1 MKQIAPH
8 LYVKDNYRGVTVG
21 CIVTDAGVICIDSPM
36 LPADARDW
44 RAQIARLSLKP
55 VRFVVL
61 TDANRDRILGIQYLG
76 GTVVAHEVT
85 WEKIKSF
92 GDAFR
97 QQSADSLAPCSADA
111 AAEVAADWRITLP
124 QITFTNKLV
133 LFHGDVPVVIQHVGG
148 ATPGSVWVHL
158 PKQNVLFMGDLATP
172 NVHPLAAEADL
183 GAWLDLLGQVQDQDF
198 PAKLIIPGRG
208 SPCNKAALEPTA
220 GYLRAMRARVQA
232 HIRSR
237 KPKADLAQLVPEFFD
252 RYPVADDDRDC
263 IQRRI
268 RAGLDHIYDTPKSK
282 K

>member
-8 LYVKDNYRGVTVG
+8 IYVKDNYRGVTVG
-21 CIVTDAGVICIDSPM
+21 CIVTDEGVICIDSPM

-44 RAQIARLSLKP
+44 RAQIARLSPKP

-61 TDANRDRILGIQYLG
+61 TDANRDRILGVQYLG
-76 GTVVAHEVT
+76 GTVVAHEVA
-85 WEKIKSF
+85 WEKMKSF

-97 QQSADSLAPCSADA
+97 QQAADSLAPCSADA
-111 AAEVAADWRITLP
+111 AAEVAANWRITLP

-158 PKQNVLFMGDLATP
+158 PKQNTLFMGDLATP

-183 GAWLDLLGQVQDQDF
+183 ATWLDVLHQVRDKNF

-220 GYLRAMRARVQA
+220 GYLRTMRARVQA

-237 KPKADLAQLVPEFFD
+237 KPRADMTPLVSEFLD
-252 RYPVADDDRDC
+252 RYSVADDDLDC

-268 RAGLDHIYDTPKSK
+268 RAGLDHIYDTLKSK

>member
-8 LYVKDNYRGVTVG
+8 IYVKDTYRGVTVG
-21 CIVTDAGVICIDSPM
+21 CIVTDAGVICIDSPL

-44 RAQIARLSLKP
+44 RAQIARLSPKP

-61 TDANRDRILGIQYLG
+61 TDANRDRILGVQYLG
-76 GTVVAHEVT
+76 GTVVAHEVA
-85 WEKIKSF
+85 WEKMKSL

-97 QQSADSLAPCSADA
+97 QQAADSLAPCDAD
-111 AAEVAADWRITLP
+111 VAADWRIALP

-133 LFHGDVPVVIQHVGG
+133 LFQGDVPVVIQHVGG

-158 PKQNVLFMGDLATP
+158 PKQNALFMGDLATP

-183 GAWLDLLGQVQDQDF
+183 ATWLDVLRQVQNKNF

-208 SPCNKAALEPTA
+208 SPCKKAALEPTA
-220 GYLRAMRARVQA
+220 NYLRTMRARVQA

-237 KPKADLAQLVPEFFD
+237 KPRADLALLVSEFLG
-252 RYPVADDDRDC
+252 RYPVADDDLDC

-268 RAGLDHIYDTPKSK
+268 RAGLDHIYDTLKSK

>member
-8 LYVKDNYRGVTVG
+8 IYIKDNYRGVTVG
-21 CIVTDAGVICIDSPM
+21 CIVTDEGVICIDSPM

-44 RAQIARLSLKP
+44 RAQIAKLSPKP

-61 TDANRDRILGIQYLG
+61 TDANRDRILGVQYLG
-76 GTVVAHEVT
+76 GTVVAHEDA
-85 WEKIKSF
+85 WEKIKSL
-92 GDAFR
+92 GDTFR
-97 QQSADSLAPCSADA
+97 QQAADSISPCDAD
-111 AAEVAADWRITLP
+111 VASDWRIALP
-124 QITFTNKLV
+124 QITFTNRLM
-133 LFHGDVPVVIQHVGG
+133 LFHGDVSVMIQHVGG

-183 GAWLDLLGQVQDQDF
+183 ATWLDVLRKVQDKNF

-208 SPCNKAALEPTA
+208 SPCKKVALGPTA
-220 GYLRAMRARVQA
+220 AYLRTMRARVQA

-237 KPKADLAQLVPEFFD
+237 KPRADMAPLVSEFLD
-252 RYPVADDDRDC
+252 RYSVADDDLDC

-268 RAGLDHIYDTPKSK
+268 RAGLDHIYDTLKSK